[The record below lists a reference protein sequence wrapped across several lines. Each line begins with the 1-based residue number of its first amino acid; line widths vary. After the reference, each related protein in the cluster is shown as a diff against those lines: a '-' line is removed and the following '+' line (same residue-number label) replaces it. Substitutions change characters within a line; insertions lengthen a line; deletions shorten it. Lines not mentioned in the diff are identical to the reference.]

1 LDIYKKSGLPIA
13 AFGRRLEKYIR
24 IEMGRGEKVTLN
36 YESEKPFESIEGAQE
51 YLKLL
56 HAAVLE
62 ARQEVEGDV
71 HAQAT
76 VEPQRRL
83 EALRL
88 VLYKLEQLEKHVK
101 TSHRILND
109 LRTLRRLLLE
119 ERLLRA
125 EEAPATECSEQKIHE
140 LDGAC

>member
-1 LDIYKKSGLPIA
+1 
-13 AFGRRLEKYIR
+13 
-24 IEMGRGEKVTLN
+24 MN
-36 YESEKPFESIEGAQE
+36 YESDTPFESIEGAQE

-56 HAAVLE
+56 HAAVGE
-62 ARQEVEGDV
+62 ARQDVETDI
-71 HAQAT
+71 HAQEA

-88 VLYKLEQLEKHVK
+88 VFYKLEQLEKHLT

-109 LRTLRRLLLE
+109 LRMLRRLILD
-119 ERLLRA
+119 ERTGRA
-125 EEAPATECSEQKIHE
+125 EEAPSTDVLEAEIHE

>member
-1 LDIYKKSGLPIA
+1 MNHEA
-13 AFGRRLEKYIR
+13 H
-24 IEMGRGEKVTLN
+24 T
-36 YESEKPFESIEGAQE
+36 PFESIEGGLE

-62 ARQEVEGDV
+62 ARQDVEGDV
-71 HAQAT
+71 RVQAGI
-76 VEPQRRL
+76 EPQRRL

-119 ERLLRA
+119 ERAGRA
-125 EEAPATECSEQKIHE
+125 EGASTKDVSEAEIHE

>member
-1 LDIYKKSGLPIA
+1 MEQALFMNHEAD
-13 AFGRRLEKYIR
+13 
-24 IEMGRGEKVTLN
+24 T
-36 YESEKPFESIEGAQE
+36 PFESIEGGLE

-62 ARQEVEGDV
+62 ARQDVEGDV
-71 HAQAT
+71 RVQAGI
-76 VEPQRRL
+76 EPQRRL

-101 TSHRILND
+101 TSHRLLND

-119 ERLLRA
+119 ERSARA
-125 EEAPATECSEQKIHE
+125 EEAPKTDVLEAEIHE

>member
-1 LDIYKKSGLPIA
+1 
-13 AFGRRLEKYIR
+13 
-24 IEMGRGEKVTLN
+24 LN
-36 YESEKPFESIEGAQE
+36 HESDTPFESIEGAQE

-62 ARQEVEGDV
+62 ARQDVEGDV
-71 HAQAT
+71 RTRAA
-76 VEPQRRL
+76 VEPERRL

-88 VLYKLEQLEKHVK
+88 VLYKLEQLEKHIK
-101 TSHRILND
+101 TSHRLLND

-119 ERLLRA
+119 ERAGRA
-125 EEAPATECSEQKIHE
+125 EEAPTTDVSEAEIHE

>member
-1 LDIYKKSGLPIA
+1 MS
-13 AFGRRLEKYIR
+13 
-24 IEMGRGEKVTLN
+24 TLN
-36 YESEKPFESIEGAQE
+36 YEWDKPFESIEGAQE

-56 HAAVLE
+56 HSAVLE
-62 ARQEVEGDV
+62 ARQEIEGDV
-71 HAQAT
+71 GVQAG

-109 LRTLRRLLLE
+109 LRSLRRLLLQ
-119 ERLLRA
+119 ERAGGA
-125 EEAPATECSEQKIHE
+125 ETPSTDVTETKIHQ
-140 LDGAC
+140 LDGAY

>member
-1 LDIYKKSGLPIA
+1 M
-13 AFGRRLEKYIR
+13 EQ
-24 IEMGRGEKVTLN
+24 TLFMN
-36 YESEKPFESIEGAQE
+36 YEADTPFESIEGALE

-62 ARQEVEGDV
+62 ARQDVEGDV
-71 HAQAT
+71 RIQAGI
-76 VEPQRRL
+76 EPHRRL

-101 TSHRILND
+101 TSHRLLND

-119 ERLLRA
+119 ERSART
-125 EEAPATECSEQKIHE
+125 EEAPTTTDVLQAEIHE

>member
-1 LDIYKKSGLPIA
+1 MAPL
-13 AFGRRLEKYIR
+13 
-24 IEMGRGEKVTLN
+24 LN
-36 YESEKPFESIEGAQE
+36 YESHTPFESIEGAQE

-62 ARQEVEGDV
+62 ARQDVEGDV
-71 HAQAT
+71 RAQAV
-76 VEPQRRL
+76 VEPQRQL

-101 TSHRILND
+101 TSHRLLND

-119 ERLLRA
+119 ERVVRA
-125 EEAPATECSEQKIHE
+125 KEAPTTGVLEAEIHE

>member
-1 LDIYKKSGLPIA
+1 VE
-13 AFGRRLEKYIR
+13 RRA
-24 IEMGRGEKVTLN
+24 TLN
-36 YESEKPFESIEGAQE
+36 YESDKPFESIEGAQE
-51 YLKLL
+51 YLELL
-56 HAAVLE
+56 HTAVLE
-62 ARQEVEGDV
+62 ARRDVGGDV
-71 HAQAT
+71 RGQAA

-119 ERLLRA
+119 ERAARA
-125 EEAPATECSEQKIHE
+125 EAPTTDVSETEIHE

>member
-1 LDIYKKSGLPIA
+1 LCPHRNV
-13 AFGRRLEKYIR
+13 GRKT
-24 IEMGRGEKVTLN
+24 TLN
-36 YESEKPFESIEGAQE
+36 YESDKPLESVEGAQE

-56 HAAVLE
+56 HTAVFE
-62 ARQEVEGDV
+62 AGQEVEGDV
-71 HAQAT
+71 GAQAA

-109 LRTLRRLLLE
+109 LRSLRRLLLQ
-119 ERLLRA
+119 ERAGIA
-125 EEAPATECSEQKIHE
+125 EGPATDLSEAEMYE